1 MIVTGSFIPNV
12 FYVMHIT
19 KDIEIIL
26 HKNAEFVVRQEVS
39 VVANDRY

>member
-12 FYVMHIT
+12 FYVMHIM

-26 HKNAEFVVRQEVS
+26 LKNAEFAVLQEVG
-39 VVANDRY
+39 VVVK